1 MMLLSSF
8 RKYFFLT
15 AGLTCLIFSG
25 CNPEA
30 RLAEAADRGEVMA
43 QYELAIYYSELKPPQ
58 KTKSFEWMKRAAISR
73 YQPAI
78 KKLAEYYLTG
88 YGTPVNYPRVAE
100 WLSRYFEKNR
110 NSAQALDAGKK
121 ILLHSTKVKEL
132 AAGLILCKIALTIEN
147 QEGEASSKIAR
158 SAADAIQFCINK
170 FFYRLLL
177 ERNYNGAEKLLEF
190 VRKVHREYP
199 GSFSDEISKDLQQM
213 QETFTEKI
221 NENQ

>member
-15 AGLTCLIFSG
+15 AGLACLIFSG

-30 RLAEAADRGEVMA
+30 RLAEAADNGEVMA

-58 KTKSFEWMKRAAISR
+58 KTKSFEWMKRAAVSR

-88 YGTPVNYPRVAE
+88 YGTPVNYPRVAQ
-100 WLSRYFEKNR
+100 WLSRYFEKDR

-147 QEGEASSKIAR
+147 QERGASSPIAR
-158 SAADAIQFCINK
+158 SAANAIRSCINL
-170 FFYRLLL
+170 FFYRLLE
-177 ERNYNGAEKLLEF
+177 ERNYADAEKLLEF
-190 VRKVHREYP
+190 VQKIHGEYP
-199 GSFSDEISKDLQQM
+199 GSFNGEMSGDLLKM
-213 QETFTEKI
+213 QEIFITKI